1 MSSLVF
7 TVMRFFSFFAFLL
20 VILFS
25 SCRKEE
31 ITPSVNQSQVMSTRG
46 CDANSN
52 SDGNN
57 DDNENGGITDPDS
70 ESEEDKIRSK
80 KKKGK

>member
-1 MSSLVF
+1 MSSLVI

-20 VILFS
+20 VLLFS

-31 ITPSVNQSQVMSTRG
+31 VTPNVNQSDVMSTRG
-46 CDANSN
+46 CDGNPN
-52 SDGNN
+52 NDGNN
-57 DDNENGGITDPDS
+57 DDNQNSGITDPDS